1 RQPEVAG
8 QGPESGLDGRRNRS
22 HRPRP
27 WPFSPLYRFNL
38 IAWCLTWGLCDQLR
52 RLVVLV
58 DHATEDLSP
67 SGRQVQRRAGLAV
80 LGGRSLLAG
89 LGRGGAGVVTGS
101 TPSLAKIVS
110 KALVNLAS
118 RSRIRKRKEPIR
130 SPRSMIRLRACCA
143 VHTPSGWAVTPRT
156 RTRRVLTSMTNS
168 TYRRLRKIVSTWKK
182 SQANRPSV

>member
-58 DHATEDLSP
+58 DHATEELSP
-67 SGRQVQRRAGLAV
+67 PGRQVQRRAGLAV
-80 LGGRSLLAG
+80 LVGRSLLAG
-89 LGRGGAGVVTGS
+89 LGRAVGVVMAGGLARGWTAGVFVVDQHLS
-101 TPSLAKIVS
+101 VHSAR
-110 KALVNLAS
+110 AL
-118 RSRIRKRKEPIR
+118 
-130 SPRSMIRLRACCA
+130 
-143 VHTPSGWAVTPRT
+143 RT
-156 RTRRVLTSMTNS
+156 HLS
-168 TYRRLRKIVSTWKK
+168 
-182 SQANRPSV
+182 A